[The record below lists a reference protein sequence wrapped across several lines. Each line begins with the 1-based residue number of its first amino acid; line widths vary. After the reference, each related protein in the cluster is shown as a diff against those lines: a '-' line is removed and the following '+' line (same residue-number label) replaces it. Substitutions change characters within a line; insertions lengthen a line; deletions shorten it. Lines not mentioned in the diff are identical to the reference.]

1 MNTPAQIRVSVD
13 IGSRQHSIAVGLA
26 DGKVLDEFD
35 IPHRPEGFKQF
46 FERIGQHRQR
56 YGGEVAVAME
66 GYNGF
71 ARPLDSLVRIRGYR
85 LYNVNNLK
93 LARFKEIFP
102 AAAKNDRIDARK
114 GLELFQLRDH
124 LPVAKDVLQEVMPT
138 PRENDELKRL
148 SRRRRVLVDEKSRL
162 LSRLQSDLQAVCP
175 GLLDITQDAENLWF
189 LRFITSVN
197 EVAKLQRL
205 RPATLLK
212 IPGVGRKYA
221 AIIQA
226 WQQGASFSHE
236 VEWVGDMILED
247 ARRIL
252 ELRDKIKALEARCEA
267 LLQHSEI
274 AQLIDSIPGFAV
286 VCASELAGEIGTIG
300 RFASERSLALYLG
313 MANLDNS
320 SGAFR
325 SAKAPRHVNKR
336 AKGAM
341 MTGVDRHR
349 KCVPESQRYYEKKRA
364 EGKTHNQAI
373 RALGRQLCRI
383 VFKML
388 KQNRP
393 YEIRPSSGQEI
404 VEKA

>member
-1 MNTPAQIRVSVD
+1 MNITAEIRVSVD
-13 IGSRQHSIAVGLA
+13 IGCHQHSVAIGLPGG
-26 DGKVLDEFD
+26 DVLEEFD
-35 IPHRPEGFKQF
+35 ILHRPEGFKDF
-46 FERIGQHRQR
+46 FDRIEHHRQR
-56 YGGEVAVAME
+56 HGGEVAVAME

-71 ARPLDSLVRIRGYR
+71 ARPLDSLVRMRGYR
-85 LYNVNNLK
+85 LYNINNLK

-124 LPVAKDVLQEVMPT
+124 LAVAKDVLQEVMAT
-138 PRENDELKRL
+138 PRENDMLKRL
-148 SRRRRVLVDEKSRL
+148 SRRRRALVDEKSRL

-175 GLLDITQDAENLWF
+175 GLLAITQDAENLWF
-189 LRFITSVN
+189 LRLITHSDDLT
-197 EVAKLQRL
+197 KLPRL
-205 RPATLLK
+205 RRSTVMK

-221 AIIQA
+221 AIIQT
-226 WQQGASFSHE
+226 WQENASFSHE
-236 VEWVGDMILED
+236 AEWVGAMIIED
-247 ARRIL
+247 ARRIVA
-252 ELRDKIKALEARCEA
+252 LRGKIKALESHCEA
-267 LLQHSEI
+267 LMQDSAI
-274 AQLIDSIPGFAV
+274 AQSIDSIPGFAV
-286 VCASELAGEIGTIG
+286 VCSSELAGEIGTVD

-320 SGAFR
+320 SGKFR
-325 SAKAPRHVNKR
+325 GSKAPKHVNKR

-383 VFKML
+383 IFRML

-393 YEIRPSSGQEI
+393 YQIRSSED
-404 VEKA
+404 APA